1 MNLEIKLVI
10 ILDHTFNIF
19 IPRNLNG
26 IINQME
32 AILTTILLVLS
43 SNTVLYCIARKISAN
58 TQAIVALEL
67 LAAAAFIWREG
78 LCQMN

>member
-1 MNLEIKLVI
+1 
-10 ILDHTFNIF
+10 
-19 IPRNLNG
+19 
-26 IINQME
+26 ME